1 LLGRPSISFG
11 TLATAT
17 PDCSDWATR
26 CAPAVAVALL
36 A

>member
-1 LLGRPSISFG
+1 LPFG
-11 TLATAT
+11 DLTGAQGELAVRAT
-17 PDCSDWATR
+17 H